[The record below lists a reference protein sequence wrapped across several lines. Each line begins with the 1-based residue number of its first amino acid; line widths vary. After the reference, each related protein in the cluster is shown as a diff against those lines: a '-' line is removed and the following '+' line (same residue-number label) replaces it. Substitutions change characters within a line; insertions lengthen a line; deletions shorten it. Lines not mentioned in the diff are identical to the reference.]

1 MQKHCCLIIRSTTE
15 SISRSKE
22 CLKKSRD
29 TVAVNML
36 NKNALD
42 LGNFLIFGQRVTLDL
57 GNFLTYCQRVA
68 LDLGNFLTL
77 GQRVTLDLG
86 YFLTFCQRVALDLG
100 NFDREGS
107 EISLSLPPWIY
118 A

>member
-15 SISRSKE
+15 SISRRNE

-36 NKNALD
+36 NKN
-42 LGNFLIFGQRVTLDL
+42 
-57 GNFLTYCQRVA
+57 A

-107 EISLSLPPWIY
+107 ETRLSLPPWIH

>member
-22 CLKKSRD
+22 CLKKSRH
-29 TVAVNML
+29 TVAANML

-42 LGNFLIFGQRVTLDL
+42 LGNFLTL
-57 GNFLTYCQRVA
+57 GQRVA

-86 YFLTFCQRVALDLG
+86 NFLTFCQRVALDLG

-107 EISLSLPPWIY
+107 ETSLSLPPWIH